1 MRLIEIIG
9 FIVMQKK
16 QFTTWCLILLSML
29 LLGACGENNKNKM
42 KTADLA
48 QVTDKL
54 YHITLYRIHIVLC
67 AGFEL
72 TTLVVLG
79 TDCIQTFNGFLYF

>member
-29 LLGACGENNKNKM
+29 LLGACGENNKNKNL
-42 KTADLA
+42 TV
-48 QVTDKL
+48 QSSS
-54 YHITLYRIHIVLC
+54 
-67 AGFEL
+67 AGDN
-72 TTLVVLG
+72 T
-79 TDCIQTFNGFLYF
+79 QSA